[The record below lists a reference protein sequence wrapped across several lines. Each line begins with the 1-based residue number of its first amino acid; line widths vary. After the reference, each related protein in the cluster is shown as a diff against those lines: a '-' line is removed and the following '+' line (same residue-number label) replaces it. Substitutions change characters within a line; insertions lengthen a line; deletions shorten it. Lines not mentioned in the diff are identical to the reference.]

1 MEISKQYKSNLIAAI
16 IFMTIILIV
25 IIIGL
30 CIPVEKQEIQ
40 GMTEITDY
48 RVSSKV
54 PGRIKKFYVNEGDR
68 VRIGDTLAILEAHE
82 IDAKLAQAEAAR
94 SAAQAIEE
102 KAYNGTRQEQIR
114 AAFEVWQ
121 KAKAGLEIA
130 EKTYGRLSRLYNNG
144 VVPAQKRD
152 EAEANYKA
160 MQASEKAAKSQYDMA
175 IEGARR
181 EDKEMAKAQV
191 NRAKGAISE
200 VSSYVKET
208 VLIAVAN
215 GEVTEI
221 FPEIGELVGTGAPIM
236 NINITTD
243 AWFTFNIREDML
255 YSIYVGEKMNVY
267 IPALQKTVPVKI
279 TLIKNVGDFAAWKA
293 TKSLGQYDLKIFE
306 VQARPL
312 QPMTKLEPGMSAI
325 LKK

>member
-94 SAAQAIEE
+94 TAAQAIEE

-121 KAKAGLEIA
+121 KLKPASKLP
-130 EKTYGRLSRLYNNG
+130 KRLM
-144 VVPAQKRD
+144 VD
-152 EAEANYKA
+152 
-160 MQASEKAAKSQYDMA
+160 
-175 IEGARR
+175 
-181 EDKEMAKAQV
+181 
-191 NRAKGAISE
+191 
-200 VSSYVKET
+200 
-208 VLIAVAN
+208 
-215 GEVTEI
+215 
-221 FPEIGELVGTGAPIM
+221 
-236 NINITTD
+236 
-243 AWFTFNIREDML
+243 
-255 YSIYVGEKMNVY
+255 
-267 IPALQKTVPVKI
+267 
-279 TLIKNVGDFAAWKA
+279 
-293 TKSLGQYDLKIFE
+293 
-306 VQARPL
+306 
-312 QPMTKLEPGMSAI
+312 
-325 LKK
+325 